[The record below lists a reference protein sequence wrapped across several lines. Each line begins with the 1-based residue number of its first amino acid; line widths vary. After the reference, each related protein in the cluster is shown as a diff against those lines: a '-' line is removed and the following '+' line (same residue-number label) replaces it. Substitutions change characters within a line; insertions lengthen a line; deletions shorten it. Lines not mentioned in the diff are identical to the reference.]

1 MCKNQYIEIFLTY
14 ILCKLEFVPDFAFS
28 RVLDKLSFT
37 VAMSEGKKDQSVL
50 FVCCN
55 IFFAK
60 ALFPFL
66 FKWSLLLPK
75 WNPLKYHCYQ

>member
-1 MCKNQYIEIFLTY
+1 MYKNHFIEIFLTY

-28 RVLDKLSFT
+28 RVLDKHSLT
-37 VAMSEGKKDQSVL
+37 VAITEGKKDQSVL

-66 FKWSLLLPK
+66 FKWSCSYLNEIP
-75 WNPLKYHCYQ
+75 

>member
-1 MCKNQYIEIFLTY
+1 MCKNQFIEIFITY

-66 FKWSLLLPK
+66 FK
-75 WNPLKYHCYQ
+75 